1 MKDSLCMLKFNKRT
15 RVCHTL
21 LAMLALCTGLT
32 LSPIASAY
40 DVLQSFGL
48 AARANDASFLRRM
61 PEMGLNPQTRDDLRN
76 NLLMIAIRDDGEALA
91 LAMLRQPAWR
101 QKSVIEH
108 QNQLGETPL
117 MIAAIKGATTVV
129 ERLLGL
135 GADVNRPGWTA
146 LHYAATGGNVE
157 VLNLL
162 LDKQAFVDAASPN
175 GTTSLMMAA
184 RFNHRL
190 AADVLLRAGAD
201 PTLTNESGLKARDY
215 ARDNKNSDLS
225 FWLEMAEISF
235 FNKQLRMISDLDSRK
250 NLDDLVRESGGT
262 VTYRHKGGSPD
273 PVEPGKDVEVGG
285 PIQ

>member
-1 MKDSLCMLKFNKRT
+1 MKDGLNMLKFAKST
-15 RVCHTL
+15 RVGHAS
-21 LAMLALCTGLT
+21 LAILGLCIGLT
-32 LSPIASAY
+32 LSPATSAR
-40 DVLQSFGL
+40 DALQAFGL

-61 PEMGLNPQTRDDLRN
+61 PEMGLNPQTLDDLRN
-76 NLLMIAIRDDGEALA
+76 NLLMIAIRDDSEALA

-129 ERLLGL
+129 ERLLAL

-157 VLNLL
+157 VVNLL
-162 LDKQAFVDAASPN
+162 IDKQAYVDAASPN
-175 GTTSLMMAA
+175 GTTPLMMAA

-201 PTLTNESGLKARDY
+201 PTLSNESRLKARDY
-215 ARDNKNSDLS
+215 ARENKNSDLA
-225 FWLEMAEISF
+225 FWLEMEEISF
-235 FNKQLRMISDLDSRK
+235 FNKQLRNISDLSSRK
-250 NLDDLVRESGGT
+250 NLEDLVRESGGT
-262 VTYRHKGGSPD
+262 VTFRSDAGSPD